1 MTISVLVLYK
11 ENIGFLS
18 QMWISD
24 SVLIKWCFKW
34 FIFPTEIQLYYIRY
48 TISIQLVF
56 GQTAAGK
63 HSLSRRPLIYT
74 MYCIYA
80 SPLETSLIARSVGPT
95 WGLQDSGGPHVGP
108 MNFAIWDTND
118 INHIWSLSMYT
129 NLITVCNSAKSPKMY
144 TILCHQNH
152 TLQWRHNE
160 CDGVLNHRRLHCL
173 LNCLFRRRLKKTSK
187 LRVTGFCEGNS
198 LVTGEFPAQKASNAE
213 NVSIWWRHHG
223 IQCTVHEINAW
234 KFCPARMINMY

>member
-1 MTISVLVLYK
+1 MRKIISYPFLRLIWCFFAVANLIQVRLLYVMTISVLVSHK

-18 QMWISD
+18 QMSISD

-80 SPLETSLIARSVGPT
+80 SPLETSLIARSVGPPGAYRT
-95 WGLQDSGGPHVGP
+95 QVGHMLAPWTLLSGIP
-108 MNFAIWDTND
+108 MI
-118 INHIWSLSMYT
+118 S
-129 NLITVCNSAKSPKMY
+129 
-144 TILCHQNH
+144 TIY
-152 TLQWRHNE
+152 
-160 CDGVLNHRRLHCL
+160 GVLACIL
-173 LNCLFRRRLKKTSK
+173 T
-187 LRVTGFCEGNS
+187 
-198 LVTGEFPAQKASNAE
+198 
-213 NVSIWWRHHG
+213 
-223 IQCTVHEINAW
+223 
-234 KFCPARMINMY
+234 